1 MIGQFHGPNSPN
13 SPDAISFVYQNVLQ
27 RKVTPLALIRD
38 EMKSKHP
45 RKRFQDFRQSKFEG
59 NSDNVSV
66 DNHESKLMINKF
78 YSAAKTP

>member
-1 MIGQFHGPNSPN
+1 MIGQFHGPNSPS

-27 RKVTPLALIRD
+27 RKVPPLALTRD
-38 EMKSKHP
+38 WHP

-66 DNHESKLMINKF
+66 DNHESKLAINKF